1 MSKLNL
7 YKRNSAVHDVLVA
20 NQNYSES
27 FGEKKLIWQC
37 RQQGN
42 SILTCMDAR

>member
-7 YKRNSAVHDVLVA
+7 LQKKQCCSPDVLVA

-42 SILTCMDAR
+42 LLF